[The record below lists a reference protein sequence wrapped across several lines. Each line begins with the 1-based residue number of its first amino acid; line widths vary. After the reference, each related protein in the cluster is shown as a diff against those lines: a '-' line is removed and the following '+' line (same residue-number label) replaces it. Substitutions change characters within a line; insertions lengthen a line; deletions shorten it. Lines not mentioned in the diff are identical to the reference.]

1 MTLRAITRQKI
12 TCFSKYIIHP
22 PRPLDFIVLHDRVG
36 IQKKAPRVWY
46 KKCKTSKCFA
56 KFLLDAKKAIRDAID
71 RLGALLE
78 QESSSFLGH
87 GPGAPNLRRS
97 IPKSPVG

>member
-46 KKCKTSKCFA
+46 KKCKT
-56 KFLLDAKKAIRDAID
+56 AKKAIRDAID